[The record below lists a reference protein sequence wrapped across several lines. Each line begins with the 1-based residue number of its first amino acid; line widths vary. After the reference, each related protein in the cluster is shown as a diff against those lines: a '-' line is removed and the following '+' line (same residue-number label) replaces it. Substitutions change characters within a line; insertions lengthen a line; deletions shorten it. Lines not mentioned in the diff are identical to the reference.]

1 VAKIGVQAMM
11 LKDSFAEIGP
21 FETLRKVSAIG
32 YNAVEISQIPMTP
45 ENVAELDRSRNEL
58 GTDIAAL
65 SVAMEAP
72 KGRPGD
78 SLQDHFDK
86 IVDDAK
92 RLDSKLLRIG
102 MLPFPAMRSIGA
114 VIDFAKQANE
124 YAERLQEQ
132 GLGLYYHN
140 HHIEFAKFDGK
151 YMLDIIAENSPAMG
165 MEIDVHWVQRGG
177 LDPVRTLQKY
187 AGRTAMVH
195 LKDYRI
201 GQLPE
206 SAFGLLDSG
215 DIMGFMSEFKNV
227 VQFAEVGEGNL
238 DFPSIIDASQ
248 AAGAQYMLVEQDE
261 LYGRTVWDALQTSH
275 DNLVA
280 MGHARLF

>member
-1 VAKIGVQAMM
+1 MM
-11 LKDSFAEIGP
+11 LKDSFAEIGA

-45 ENVAELDRSRNEL
+45 ENVAELDRSRSEL
-58 GTDIAAL
+58 GMDIAAL
-65 SVAMEAP
+65 SVAMDVP

-78 SLQDHFDK
+78 SLKDHFDK

-102 MLPFPAMRSIGA
+102 MLPFPAMKSIEA
-114 VIDFAKQANE
+114 VIDFAREANG
-124 YAERLQEQ
+124 YAERLQEH
-132 GLGLYYHN
+132 GIGLYYHN

-151 YMLDIIAENSPAMG
+151 YMLDIIAGNSPAMG

-177 LDPVRTLQKY
+177 LDPVRTIEKY
-187 AGRTAMVH
+187 AGRTAMIH

-201 GQLPE
+201 GELPE
-206 SAFGLLDSG
+206 AALGLLETG
-215 DIMGFMSEFKNV
+215 DITGFMQEFKNV

-238 DFPSIIDASQ
+238 DFPSIIDAAQ
-248 AAGAQYMLVEQDE
+248 TAGAEYLLVEQDE
-261 LYGRTVWDALQTSH
+261 LYGRTVWDALQTSY

-280 MGHARLF
+280 MGHAKLF